1 VTLSGKVSQLQ
12 HPPPPLFVPV
22 KAVVT
27 PSAGQNKPLPGED
40 GEAAKAVDS
49 IQTTPVNQ
57 FSTAAKGTESDTQY
71 YTLEANRSFCFK
83 DFQTDSFLPPKNRKP
98 KYFLV

>member
-1 VTLSGKVSQLQ
+1 MTLSGKVSQLQ
-12 HPPPPLFVPV
+12 PPPPPVFVPV
-22 KAVVT
+22 KAAVT
-27 PSAGQNKPLPGED
+27 PPAGQNKKLPRED

-71 YTLEANRSFCFK
+71 YTLKANRSF
-83 DFQTDSFLPPKNRKP
+83 
-98 KYFLV
+98 